1 MVLDISKVILLQY
14 AKFYKTFLFIKKEEY
29 PFTDLYQILRTKNI
43 LGKKYLETFFFQWV
57 NLELSKKKEKDL
69 ALKLK

>member
-14 AKFYKTFLFIKKEEY
+14 AKFNKTILFIKKEEY

-43 LGKKYLETFFFQWV
+43 LGQNIWRRFFSV
-57 NLELSKKKEKDL
+57 GNLELSKKKEQDL
-69 ALKLK
+69 AY